1 MVEELAREPLIM
13 KETGSATRKIIN
25 DLFARKGVN
34 PIILMETGNT
44 EFIKQVVQRGEG
56 VSFVVRSAVLAELNE
71 KKLIERPIRG
81 GKSLS

>member
-1 MVEELAREPLIM
+1 M